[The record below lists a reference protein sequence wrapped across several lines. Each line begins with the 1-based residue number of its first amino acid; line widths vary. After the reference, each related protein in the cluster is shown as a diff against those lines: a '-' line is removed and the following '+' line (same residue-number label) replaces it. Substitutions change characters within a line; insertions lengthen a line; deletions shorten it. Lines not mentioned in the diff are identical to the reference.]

1 MNYLDRYISTSRPLS
16 SGKLSIDSKKVTNL
30 LIKKSKHFSKIN
42 LSDLKMDETI
52 NNSLNK
58 SRNVKRYNIPFLP
71 KYKHIDLNIIK
82 ELTSKEPKGLY
93 TYDTFNSINNVNNST
108 KRSFFEEQQKII
120 KHQFSNK
127 KNRQKLFLTTPV
139 PQVSINNIDDLS
151 NMKTQPTLENDGK
164 NDKTINKK
172 NNKNMKNNSNIKI
185 KKVKTLALKKV
196 TLENILSKK
205 NIESSKSVNSNMP
218 KQLKRNSIAD
228 RLLFQI
234 TNPEECFEEYIS
246 YDKPIVDKYI
256 KFKKQLQK
264 KQLQTYKM
272 LLDVELDQIRAMKE
286 LKKYNANI
294 QRIEFILKTKYNNQY
309 LNKYKKPY

>member
-1 MNYLDRYISTSRPLS
+1 M
-16 SGKLSIDSKKVTNL
+16 
-30 LIKKSKHFSKIN
+30 
-42 LSDLKMDETI
+42 
-52 NNSLNK
+52 
-58 SRNVKRYNIPFLP
+58 
-71 KYKHIDLNIIK
+71 
-82 ELTSKEPKGLY
+82 
-93 TYDTFNSINNVNNST
+93 
-108 KRSFFEEQQKII
+108 
-120 KHQFSNK
+120 
-127 KNRQKLFLTTPV
+127 FLTTPV

-196 TLENILSKK
+196 TLENILLKK

-218 KQLKRNSIAD
+218 KQLKRNSIVD